1 MKETVRRKIK
11 IVTSFTTC
19 IISLFVAVTLT
30 FAWFAQN
37 NKVDGGNM
45 NIGLTDDKNVL
56 GVEYYSVASVNK
68 DGTYTFEVAADDTAT
83 LGKYDVLTDDYHMIM
98 RVFVKESIT
107 SVKLSAET
115 STASFVGNTKNA
127 LLPDTDDNWKTTNFL
142 TSIFGMKVIN
152 FDYDTLNLAKKPTTL
167 SSFFPDKAAILNQTA
182 APVNFEIALND
193 YLVDDAANNRKY
205 FSLFLTYDDSLV
217 ASVFSANIGN
227 DKVNK
232 IGEDGEPITIPFV
245 VDFAL
250 SLRFD

>member
-1 MKETVRRKIK
+1 
-11 IVTSFTTC
+11 
-19 IISLFVAVTLT
+19 
-30 FAWFAQN
+30 
-37 NKVDGGNM
+37 
-45 NIGLTDDKNVL
+45 
-56 GVEYYSVASVNK
+56 
-68 DGTYTFEVAADDTAT
+68 
-83 LGKYDVLTDDYHMIM
+83 M

-182 APVNFEIALND
+182 APVNFEIALDD